1 MLTRCPAAEIAPPGL
16 KGREAVILRNAFG
29 FRSFINEEELK
40 VFGRQFLT
48 RCADA
53 VQKSLQGM
61 DRAPGVRGAA
71 AYAENI
77 AAPRDADIQN
87 GLNLAEVGVKRPR
100 QIGELCIA
108 RVSRKIPAAASL
120 PFRLTSIS

>member
-87 GLNLAEVGVKRPR
+87 
-100 QIGELCIA
+100 
-108 RVSRKIPAAASL
+108 
-120 PFRLTSIS
+120 

>member
-1 MLTRCPAAEIAPPGL
+1 MLTQCPAAEIAPPGL

-61 DRAPGVRGAA
+61 DRAPNVRGAA

-77 AAPRDADIQN
+77 AAP
-87 GLNLAEVGVKRPR
+87 
-100 QIGELCIA
+100 
-108 RVSRKIPAAASL
+108 
-120 PFRLTSIS
+120 TSIS

>member
-100 QIGELCIA
+100 QSFSLLI
-108 RVSRKIPAAASL
+108 RVPPSVCTRTSVI
-120 PFRLTSIS
+120 LT

>member
-61 DRAPGVRGAA
+61 DRP
-71 AYAENI
+71 
-77 AAPRDADIQN
+77 
-87 GLNLAEVGVKRPR
+87 
-100 QIGELCIA
+100 
-108 RVSRKIPAAASL
+108 S
-120 PFRLTSIS
+120 

>member
-1 MLTRCPAAEIAPPGL
+1 
-16 KGREAVILRNAFG
+16 
-29 FRSFINEEELK
+29 
-40 VFGRQFLT
+40 
-48 RCADA
+48 
-53 VQKSLQGM
+53 M

-108 RVSRKIPAAASL
+108 RVSRKFQL
-120 PFRLTSIS
+120 PRLFLFV